1 MIKVK
6 EHDSMTMGTTPNFGV
21 RSSCSWHLQSTT
33 QYSDSNRLVI
43 TIKYDL
49 GTAGSENIINAF
61 QGNSLMDII
70 QNKESNLVLTGSGEY
85 QLIVKPVSDILIVVY
100 GLND

>member
-1 MIKVK
+1 
-6 EHDSMTMGTTPNFGV
+6 
-21 RSSCSWHLQSTT
+21 
-33 QYSDSNRLVI
+33 VI

-49 GTAGSENIINAF
+49 GTVGSENIINAF

-85 QLIVKPVSDILIVVY
+85 
-100 GLND
+100 